1 MKKRELPCGWR
12 NRIERVRETQI
23 GKITKVQGGDS
34 CNGWKN
40 QNDRE
45 KVLCRQECQGRRER
59 ERQRERVRER
69 CQKSQQNKD
78 EQVNQT
84 LKRND
89 SER

>member
-1 MKKRELPCGWR
+1 MTERKFCVGR
-12 NRIERVRETQI
+12 NVRVEE
-23 GKITKVQGGDS
+23 KEK
-34 CNGWKN
+34 
-40 QNDRE
+40 DRE
-45 KVLCRQECQGRRER
+45 
-59 ERQRERVRER
+59 RERVRER